1 MVGSPGSLPAMVTM
15 METRRGSRGLM
26 VTRGTWSVVRDV
38 DTGEDEESL

>member
-15 METRRGSRGLM
+15 METRRGSIM

-38 DTGEDEESL
+38 DTREDEESL